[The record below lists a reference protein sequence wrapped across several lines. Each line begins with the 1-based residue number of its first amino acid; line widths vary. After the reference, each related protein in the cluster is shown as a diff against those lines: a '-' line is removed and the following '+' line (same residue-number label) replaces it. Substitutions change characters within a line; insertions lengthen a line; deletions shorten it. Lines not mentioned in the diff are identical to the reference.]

1 MLPEILPQI
10 FEYQA
15 SNMARKQTKP
25 LDTEPETDFIVI
37 GQITKPHGVR
47 GEVRVMPHTDEPE
60 RFTWLEHVYVGETSP
75 KKMAVEQARVHQG
88 MVLLKLTAVS
98 DRLAAES
105 LRGEWLM
112 VPEDEALPLEEGE
125 YFLYELEGLEVYTTE
140 GELLGILTSV
150 IETRANN
157 VFVVQDEQGKEL
169 LLPDTDEV
177 VQDIDFDNGRMTVT
191 LLPGLRP

>member
-1 MLPEILPQI
+1 
-10 FEYQA
+10 
-15 SNMARKQTKP
+15 MARKQETP
-25 LDTEPETDFIVI
+25 QDSEPEIEFIVI

-60 RFTWLEHVYVGETSP
+60 RFSWLEYVYVGETAP

-125 YFLYELEGLEVYTTE
+125 YFLFQLEGLEVYSTE
-140 GELLGILTSV
+140 GEWLGILTSI
-150 IETRANN
+150 IETKANN
-157 VFVVQDEQGKEL
+157 VFVVQDAQGEEL

-177 VQDIDFDNGRMTVT
+177 IQDIDFDNGRMTVV

>member
-1 MLPEILPQI
+1 M
-10 FEYQA
+10 
-15 SNMARKQTKP
+15 SRKQTEP
-25 LDTEPETDFIVI
+25 LDSEPEIDFIVI

-47 GEVRVMPHTDEPE
+47 GELRVMPHTDEPE
-60 RFTWLEHVYVGETSP
+60 RFTWLENVYVGETSP

-88 MVLLKLTAVS
+88 MVLLKLTAVT
-98 DRLAAES
+98 DRDAADA

-112 VPEDEALPLEEGE
+112 VPEEEAIPLEEGE
-125 YFLYELEGLEVYTTE
+125 YYLFELEGLEVYTTE
-140 GELLGILTSV
+140 GEHLGTLTSV

-157 VFVVQDEQGKEL
+157 VFVVQDAHGKEL

-177 VQDIDFDNGRMTVT
+177 IQDIDFDNGRMTVV

>member
-1 MLPEILPQI
+1 M
-10 FEYQA
+10 
-15 SNMARKQTKP
+15 SRKQEKP
-25 LDTEPETDFIVI
+25 LETDPEMDFIVI

-47 GEVRVMPHTDEPE
+47 GEMRVMPHTDVPE
-60 RFTWLEHVYVGETSP
+60 RFSWLEHVYVGETAP

-88 MVLLKLTAVS
+88 MILLKLTAVS

-125 YFLYELEGLEVYTTE
+125 YFLFELEGLEVYTTE

-150 IETRANN
+150 IETKANN
-157 VFVVQDEQGKEL
+157 VFEVQGEQGEI
-169 LLPDTDEV
+169 LLPDTAEV
-177 VQDIDFDNGRMTVT
+177 IQDIDFENGRMTVN